1 MLKPSKQKNVEIS
14 KTSCKNTS
22 SLALPVEEILWQTNS
37 HTTEIDCYRRKNNNN
52 ETINNTTITNF
63 NNSNNNVIVTLSH
76 QFDSNN
82 STNKKE

>member
-37 HTTEIDCYRRKNNNN
+37 HTTEIDCYRRK
-52 ETINNTTITNF
+52 
-63 NNSNNNVIVTLSH
+63 
-76 QFDSNN
+76 
-82 STNKKE
+82 K